1 MYAHIKLVHSE
12 SGNYKA
18 DSILGKKITKLKLAS
33 PLVFSFP
40 QSLSPQ
46 LQLCLFP
53 ISSLLVKRDGV
64 VNSVGKKGQQPAG
77 KMFFLKS
84 SRAWSSPVGHSLQ
97 SILERAPVD
106 QSPEPI
112 LMEVQKA
119 NHQSRSWREHQRAK
133 HQSQCW
139 REHQMANHQSQC

>member
-1 MYAHIKLVHSE
+1 MVWVVFLLRLLMVQKRNFTENKKNKCRHTSMYAHIKLVHSE

-53 ISSLLVKRDGV
+53 ISSLLVKRDEV

-77 KMFFLKS
+77 KMFFFF
-84 SRAWSSPVGHSLQ
+84 
-97 SILERAPVD
+97 
-106 QSPEPI
+106 
-112 LMEVQKA
+112 
-119 NHQSRSWREHQRAK
+119 
-133 HQSQCW
+133 
-139 REHQMANHQSQC
+139 